1 MDQQEALAHTRTRPL
16 HWVGTAAA
24 VGAVVAAAVA
34 LAPAGAAAP
43 MADGPHTVP
52 AASAPNPAGVAFP
65 LDCAGLPVKVTQHF
79 SADTTGNGSV
89 VTVVA
94 VHCDAQNGTPPDGLY
109 VLRAGPGGRPRIAA
123 TLISP
128 AQDLTVRSVGLR
140 ADGAIHAAVDGYSSA
155 DVPRC
160 CADVHQTY
168 TWTPG
173 PDGYSRTVTVPL
185 SQV

>member
-1 MDQQEALAHTRTRPL
+1 MDQQQGLAHTRTRPA
-16 HWVGTAAA
+16 HWLGTALAL
-24 VGAVVAAAVA
+24 GAVVAAAVA

-43 MADGPHTVP
+43 VADGPHTVP
-52 AASAPNPAGVAFP
+52 ASAAPDPARVAFP
-65 LDCAGLPVKVTQHF
+65 LDCAGLPTKVTQRF
-79 SADTTGNGSV
+79 SADTSGNGSV

-109 VLRAGPGGRPRIAA
+109 VLRAGPGGKPRIAA

-128 AQDLTVRSVGLR
+128 GQNLTVRKLGLR
-140 ADGAIHAAVDGYSSA
+140 ADGAIHASVDGYSSA
-155 DVPRC
+155 DAPRC
-160 CADVHQTY
+160 CPDLHQTY

>member
-43 MADGPHTVP
+43 IADGPRTVP
-52 AASAPNPAGVAFP
+52 ASAAPNPALVAFP
-65 LDCAGLPVKVTQHF
+65 LDCTGLPTRISQRF
-79 SADTTGNGSV
+79 SADTTGNGTV

-94 VHCDAQNGTPPDGLY
+94 VHCDAPNGTPPDGLY
-109 VLRAGPGGRPRIAA
+109 VLRAGSDGKPRIAA

-128 AQDLTVRSVGLR
+128 GQDLTVRSVGLR

-160 CADVHQTY
+160 CADVHETY

-173 PDGYSRTVTVPL
+173 SDGYSRTVTTPL